1 MTRDQRQKQSL
12 NAWAIRGY
20 RGCLQA
26 VTGFGKTRI
35 AMMAIKG
42 LKKKGLIDKATV
54 TVPTIVLKDQ
64 WTEELEK
71 FGVKD
76 FTTVVV
82 NNTAAMRPEEYAC
95 DLLIC
100 DEVHTVPTDTRD
112 VILDIGH
119 EYFLGLS
126 ATIERADGRHQEI
139 LDRYPV
145 FDEVKFDE
153 CVKNGWISP
162 YKIYNVPV
170 EMPADLMA
178 EYNKANSQFR
188 GIARQLS
195 DHGPSMTV
203 ANTWRIHGDGKQR
216 QLSALYYKHMNARK
230 RLCINNPNK
239 IEIVKNIV
247 SLCPDRYGIIFSQSI
262 GFADEITESI
272 GEEAVTFHSKLGKK
286 KKKEILDDFMD
297 QDSSTRVISS
307 VQALDAGFDF
317 VDLSLA
323 IVAAGFSSKLTNI
336 QRTGRTVRAKEG
348 KDAIII
354 NLFSEGTQERRW
366 LEQRQKDDKNVTYLN
381 TEELYEICSR
391 VSARETVEPK

>member
-1 MTRDQRQKQSL
+1 MTRDERQKQSL
-12 NAWAIRGY
+12 NAWTVQGY
-20 RGCLQA
+20 QGCLQA

-42 LKKKGLIDKATV
+42 LKKKGLIDTATV

-64 WTEELEK
+64 WTEELQK
-71 FGVKD
+71 FGIKD

-112 VILDIGH
+112 VILDIKH
-119 EYFLGLS
+119 KYFLGLS
-126 ATIERADGRHQEI
+126 ATIERTDGRHQEI

-178 EYNKANSQFR
+178 EYGKADRQFR
-188 GIARQLS
+188 GIAMKLS
-195 DHGPSMTV
+195 QHGPSMTV

-230 RLCINNPNK
+230 K
-239 IEIVKNIV
+239 AV
-247 SLCPDRYGIIFSQSI
+247 YQQS
-262 GFADEITESI
+262 
-272 GEEAVTFHSKLGKK
+272 K
-286 KKKEILDDFMD
+286 
-297 QDSSTRVISS
+297 
-307 VQALDAGFDF
+307 
-317 VDLSLA
+317 
-323 IVAAGFSSKLTNI
+323 
-336 QRTGRTVRAKEG
+336 
-348 KDAIII
+348 
-354 NLFSEGTQERRW
+354 
-366 LEQRQKDDKNVTYLN
+366 
-381 TEELYEICSR
+381 
-391 VSARETVEPK
+391 

>member
-76 FTTVVV
+76 CTTVVV

-112 VILDIGH
+112 VILDIEH

-139 LDRYPV
+139 LDKYPV

-178 EYNKANSQFR
+178 EYDSQ
-188 GIARQLS
+188 Q
-195 DHGPSMTV
+195 
-203 ANTWRIHGDGKQR
+203 
-216 QLSALYYKHMNARK
+216 
-230 RLCINNPNK
+230 
-239 IEIVKNIV
+239 V
-247 SLCPDRYGIIFSQSI
+247 SSYQ
-262 GFADEITESI
+262 
-272 GEEAVTFHSKLGKK
+272 
-286 KKKEILDDFMD
+286 
-297 QDSSTRVISS
+297 
-307 VQALDAGFDF
+307 
-317 VDLSLA
+317 
-323 IVAAGFSSKLTNI
+323 
-336 QRTGRTVRAKEG
+336 
-348 KDAIII
+348 
-354 NLFSEGTQERRW
+354 
-366 LEQRQKDDKNVTYLN
+366 
-381 TEELYEICSR
+381 
-391 VSARETVEPK
+391 